1 MRDEENDRNRS
12 DRYEYR
18 AYYSSSKNGKK
29 ILEVDQDQS
38 LIKRN
43 VLLYEEKSF
52 QPLPVMVG
60 SIGASQKYAL

>member
-1 MRDEENDRNRS
+1 VRDEENDRNRS
-12 DRYEYR
+12 DGYEYR
-18 AYYSSSKNGKK
+18 AYYSSSKNRKK

-60 SIGASQKYAL
+60 TIRDSRKYAL